1 MLCQRHTQVV
11 LALCLLLVLWQCFRA
26 PLDGLGPFPGTPSLL
41 DTPADHCTASANG
54 STWFNTR
61 YNMVMGPLLMGAA
74 HELPSDVVQWWL
86 VSGSMAGGGGR
97 ASMGLFLGSSN
108 LFAVGQGQ
116 GQVGQMPWGMKAVQ
130 GPQLTTPTLPPFCLS
145 HNLFLISHPFFS
157 VPSPGLCWDESGS
170 VPL

>member
-86 VSGSMAGGGGR
+86 VSGSMAVGGEGR
-97 ASMGLFLGSSN
+97 AWVSSR
-108 LFAVGQGQ
+108 A
-116 GQVGQMPWGMKAVQ
+116 
-130 GPQLTTPTLPPFCLS
+130 PQICLQWVRDKVKLDRC
-145 HNLFLISHPFFS
+145 H
-157 VPSPGLCWDESGS
+157 GA
-170 VPL
+170 